1 MDLTDDVVTFF
12 LLLVFR
18 VACTSICSN
27 EIAGSSLGTLHN
39 VGALTGLTVIL
50 VGLDGVML
58 GSGRSSS
65 CSVGG
70 GGRRSSL
77 AMAEARGGGG
87 GVGGGGGGGE
97 WGGGRSRSPLMLGGG
112 VGKEMLS

>member
-1 MDLTDDVVTFF
+1 MDLTDDAVTFF
-12 LLLVFR
+12 LLLVSR

-27 EIAGSSLGTLHN
+27 EITGSSLGTLHN

-58 GSGRSSS
+58 GSGRRSSS

-70 GGRRSSL
+70 GGRRSSS
-77 AMAEARGGGG
+77 AVARGGGG
-87 GVGGGGGGGE
+87 GVGGGGKWSSSVLAGSHGGEGGGGVG
-97 WGGGRSRSPLMLGGG
+97 GGGRS
-112 VGKEMLS
+112 

>member
-1 MDLTDDVVTFF
+1 MHLTDDVVTFF
-12 LLLVFR
+12 FLVSCAAF
-18 VACTSICSN
+18 TSIFSN

-39 VGALTGLTVIL
+39 VGAFTGLTDIL